1 MMACPCYGSNPAKL
15 TCIGFEMQKNVF
27 YQIKDIVYKDVLDQ
41 INEQYVYLL
50 IENSENKSL
59 HKILYSLL

>member
-1 MMACPCYGSNPAKL
+1 
-15 TCIGFEMQKNVF
+15 MQKNVF